1 MPPYFSISAQ
11 ATKTRCCWRK
21 DSGKTTLVSVF
32 LGICPLR
39 FVVSITKEKQFSA
52 AMINDITQIVLLDEL
67 SENTLQTD
75 LSKTVLQGEYMVTAV
90 KHGEARTIIN

>member
-39 FVVSITKEKQFSA
+39 FVVSITKKKAVLA
-52 AMINDITQIVLLDEL
+52 AMINDNIQIALLDAWFED
-67 SENTLQTD
+67 TMQAD
-75 LSKTVLQGEYMVTAV
+75 LSRTVLQGEYMVTAV